1 MSGDRE
7 GEDPWHEVLHAM
19 LESPGASDSNVI
31 EFIEDEVPNEGD
43 ILDYKTDLYA
53 SANDPHNNKE
63 RQANLVKHF
72 SALSNVRNPARFRY
86 LFIGFEDAS
95 KEFVGM
101 QHRDSKGGN
110 QVLEIDDADL
120 RNIFTHKISPTPNF
134 EIFSLTHDGN
144 SGGVIAIRQAEQVP
158 LVVETTLRK
167 SSGGEFIAAGQA
179 YTRDGSRTIRMTSDD
194 FVSMMRYREE
204 LITGKIQDLTQGLSR
219 VVGIPDD
226 QLANLDL
233 SVSPSG
239 EGIPVSELI
248 TTAAPTTLENNLTT
262 AVKAAKG
269 AGGYRYDRHGLYRF
283 FARRDKLDL
292 DGDDRDDKLEF
303 LFRAN
308 LHNHLHGAYWL
319 SLYEGDVDSI
329 IEKVLSEDLNGVV
342 LPPFERVLLVLG
354 KQDYLRQIDGNSG
367 WDWHSSRAKKYSKI
381 CNEALHK
388 RVTEYT
394 GETVRFD
401 STTYQ
406 VYKMVYGNASK
417 EPEVLMDEIME
428 ELLDVDKSTSR
439 SALRQVELILLAESL

>member
-1 MSGDRE
+1 MSSEADR
-7 GEDPWHEVLHAM
+7 GDPWHEVLHAM
-19 LESPGASDSNVI
+19 LESPGASDSNI
-31 EFIEDEVPNEGD
+31 IDFIEDEVPNEGD

-53 SANDPHNNKE
+53 SADDSHNDKD

-72 SALSNVRNPARFRY
+72 SALANVRNPARFRY
-86 LFIGFEDAS
+86 LFVGFEDNS
-95 KEFVGM
+95 KGFVGM
-101 QHRDSKGGN
+101 QHREPKGGN

-120 RNIFTHKISPTPNF
+120 RNVFTHKVSPTPNF
-134 EIFSLTHDGN
+134 EIFTLSHNGKN
-144 SGGVIAIRQAEQVP
+144 GGVIAIRQAEQVP

-167 SSGGEFIAAGQA
+167 SGGGEFIAAGQA
-179 YTRDGSRTIRMTSDD
+179 YTREGSRTIRMTSDD
-194 FVSMMRYREE
+194 FVGMMRYREE
-204 LITGKIQDLTQGLSR
+204 LITEKIQDLTQGLSR
-219 VVGIPDD
+219 VVGVPDD

-248 TTAAPTTLENNLTT
+248 TTAAPTTLENNLKT

-283 FARRDKLDL
+283 FAGRDKLDM
-292 DGDDRDDKLEF
+292 DEEDRNDKLEF

-308 LHNHLHGAYWL
+308 LHNHFHGAYWL
-319 SLYEGDVDSI
+319 SLYEGDIDSL

-342 LPPFERVLLVLG
+342 LPPLERVLLVLG
-354 KQDYLRQIDGNSG
+354 KKDYLRQIDNNREWNWNS
-367 WDWHSSRAKKYSKI
+367 SNAERYSKK
-381 CNEALHK
+381 CKEAIHK

-417 EPEVLMDEIME
+417 KPEELMDEIAE
-428 ELLDVDKSTSR
+428 DLLNTDESTFR
-439 SALRQVELILLAESL
+439 SALREVELIHLGRSL